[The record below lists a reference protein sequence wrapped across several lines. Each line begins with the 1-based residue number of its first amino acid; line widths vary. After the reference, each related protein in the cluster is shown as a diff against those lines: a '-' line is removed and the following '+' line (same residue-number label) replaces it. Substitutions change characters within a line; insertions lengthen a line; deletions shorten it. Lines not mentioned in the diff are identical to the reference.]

1 MLPVR
6 NHVIAGGSSG
16 IGKALTEQLLA
27 AGDRVHVLARSSRA
41 LEPHRNLHFMEVD
54 FSVPSPSIQ
63 GLPDE
68 IHGLAYC
75 PGSIQLAPFHRMKE
89 ELFLNDYRINV
100 LGAVHLIQAALP
112 ALKKPGQSSVVLF
125 STVAVQTGMPFHA
138 SIAAAKGAIEGLTR
152 SLAAE
157 FAAAGIRVNAI
168 APSLTDT
175 PLADRL
181 LNSPEKLDASNKR
194 HPIGRVGQPAEVAA
208 LAALLM
214 GEHGSWM
221 TGQVL
226 HLDGGMGRLRLF
238 A

>member
-1 MLPVR
+1 MNNYV
-6 NHVIAGGSSG
+6 VAGGSSG
-16 IGKALTEQLLA
+16 IGKALVEQLLA
-27 AGDRVHVLARSSRA
+27 AGHCVHVLARTPRA
-41 LEPHRNLHFMEVD
+41 LEPHPNLRFIETD
-54 FSVPSPSIQ
+54 FSVSAPVIH

-75 PGSIQLAPFHRMKE
+75 PGSIQLQPFHRMRE

>member
-1 MLPVR
+1 MKNYV
-6 NHVIAGGSSG
+6 VAGGSSG
-16 IGKALTEQLLA
+16 IGKALVEQLLA
-27 AGDRVHVLARSSRA
+27 AGHCVHVLARTPRA
-41 LEPHRNLHFMEVD
+41 LEPHPNLRFIETD
-54 FSVPSPSIQ
+54 FSVPAPVIH

-75 PGSIQLAPFHRMKE
+75 PGSIQLQPFHRMKE

-138 SIAAAKGAIEGLTR
+138 SIAAAKGALEGLTR